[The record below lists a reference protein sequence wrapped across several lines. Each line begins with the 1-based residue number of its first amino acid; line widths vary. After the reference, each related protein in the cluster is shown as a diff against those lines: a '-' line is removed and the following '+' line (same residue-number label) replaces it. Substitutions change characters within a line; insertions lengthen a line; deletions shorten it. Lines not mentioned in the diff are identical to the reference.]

1 MKRLEYPEGM
11 SPTPHRLTQATDEA
25 SRSVAAMN
33 AVLVPFVTLVFFT
46 LFAGDFWRDLLSWY
60 GWGALAAILLITS
73 VVLLLRLPAPPTQT
87 PAATAATAATAAGTT
102 KIARASRPLIMRR
115 LTWSKMPKTLGLF
128 LLLATVSIAWSAYPG
143 ASALGVLAQWCT
155 TAAAVLIA
163 LYLSWELLLR
173 ALADALR
180 WVLGLSFLF
189 ELIVAIFV
197 RHPVLPFFTDYG
209 HRKVPQA
216 FYWSRDLLVHGGQI
230 QGILGNSNLLAMC
243 ALLGL
248 IVFGIQLSDRRVRR
262 GPGIAWIVVAV
273 AALALT
279 RSSTV
284 VIATVVTIAVLAFA
298 LGARAARPT
307 HRGPVYLVAL
317 AVAAAAAASVW
328 LAWDRILAIFGK
340 SEDLTGRLDIWHAVI
355 AHAVQRPA
363 FGWGWVSYWAPWAEP
378 FKHMAVRK
386 GVTYLQAHD
395 AWLDVWLQVGIVG
408 LVIFALLVA
417 TTLVRAWF
425 LAVDRPRVGLD
436 DNQPFTAL
444 ALLPLLV
451 LAALLAQSAAES
463 RLLVEAGWTLLVVF
477 SVKTKLARP

>member
-1 MKRLEYPEGM
+1 M

-25 SRSVAAMN
+25 TRTAAAMN

-46 LFAGDFWRDLLSWY
+46 LFAGDFWRDLISWY

-73 VVLLLRLPAPPTQT
+73 VVLLLRLPAPPNT
-87 PAATAATAATAAGTT
+87 PALGMPAPATPTSATSP
-102 KIARASRPLIMRR
+102 ARRRPPLIMRR
-115 LTWSKMPKTLGLF
+115 LTWSKMPKMLGLF

-163 LYLSWELLLR
+163 LYLGWEQLLR

-197 RHPVLPFFTDYG
+197 RQAVLPFFTDYG

-216 FYWSRDLLVHGGQI
+216 FYWSRDVLVHGGQI

-248 IVFGIQLSDRRVRR
+248 IVFGIQLADHRVRR

-273 AALALT
+273 AALVLT

-284 VIATVVTIAVLAFA
+284 VIATSVTVAVLVFA
-298 LGARAARPT
+298 LGTRAVRPD
-307 HRGPVYLVAL
+307 RRVPVYLTAL

-328 LAWDRILAIFGK
+328 LAWGRILAVFGK

-355 AHAVQRPA
+355 AHAVQRPT

-395 AWLDVWLQVGIVG
+395 AWLDVWLQIGIVG

-425 LAVDRPRVGLD
+425 LAVDRPRTGLD
-436 DNQPFTAL
+436 GGQPFTAL

-477 SVKTKLARP
+477 AVKTKLARP

>member
-1 MKRLEYPEGM
+1 M
-11 SPTPHRLTQATDEA
+11 SPTRPRLARTTDATRAAAATD
-25 SRSVAAMN
+25 

-60 GWGALAAILLITS
+60 GWGALAAILLVTS
-73 VVLLLRLPAPPTQT
+73 IVLLVRIPR
-87 PAATAATAATAAGTT
+87 ATAQATTANAAYRPP
-102 KIARASRPLIMRR
+102 IIPRATL
-115 LTWSKMPKTLGLF
+115 SKMPKTLGLF

-155 TAAAVLIA
+155 TAAALLIA
-163 LYLSWELLLR
+163 LYLGWEQLLR
-173 ALADALR
+173 TLADALR

-189 ELIVAIFV
+189 ELVVAVFV

-209 HRKVPQA
+209 HRTVPQA
-216 FYWSRDLLVHGGQI
+216 FYWSRDVLFDGGRI

-248 IVFGIQLSDRRVRR
+248 IVFAIQLADGRVRR
-262 GPGIAWIVVAV
+262 APGIAWIVIAV

-284 VIATVVTIAVLAFA
+284 LIAAAVTAAVLVFA
-298 LGARAARPT
+298 LATRTVHP
-307 HRGPVYLVAL
+307 HRRVPVYVTALV
-317 AVAAAAAASVW
+317 VAAAAAASVW
-328 LAWDRILAIFGK
+328 LAWGRILAIFGK

-355 AHAVQRPA
+355 EHAVQRPA

-378 FKHMAVRK
+378 FSHMAVRK

-395 AWLDVWLQVGIVG
+395 AWLDVWLQLGIVG
-408 LVIFALLVA
+408 LVIFALVAA

-425 LAVDRPRVGLD
+425 LAVDRPLGGLD
-436 DNQPFTAL
+436 PRPPYSAVT
-444 ALLPLLV
+444 LLPLLV

-463 RLLVEAGWTLLVVF
+463 RLLLEAGWTLLVVF